1 MKCLKEDF
9 PIFAAKARE
18 NEPFVYLDSAATTH
32 KPQRVIDVVAN
43 FYSSSY
49 ATVNRVIYSSSRN
62 ATEEYAAV
70 REKVRKW
77 ISAASDSEI
86 VFTRG
91 TTAGLNLLAISVN
104 DLWIP
109 EGGVV
114 LVSEAE
120 HHANVLSWEIACR
133 RRGSLVKK
141 IRVHDSGLIDLDY
154 LEELLN
160 KGAQFVSIP
169 HVSNVTGCVQCLKE
183 VAELVHRYGAYL
195 AVDGAQGAP
204 HLPID
209 VRLWDVDFYV
219 FSSHKIYGPTGTG
232 VLYGK
237 KDLLDQLPPV
247 EGGGDMVAIYDSKNP
262 EYLSA
267 PMKFEAGTPNIAGV
281 LGLGAA
287 LDYLNE
293 LSAEFIYERESMLT
307 AYLHKQL
314 LEIPNVHI
322 LGPSINEPRGAL
334 ISMTINGAH
343 PLDLGFLLDLRGIA
357 VRTGHQCAQ
366 PAMERWNVGHVLRA
380 SLGIYN
386 DEDDINQFVL
396 VLQDSLDKV
405 CR

>member
-1 MKCLKEDF
+1 MKNLKEDF
-9 PIFAAKARE
+9 PIFAAKAKE
-18 NEPFVYLDSAATTH
+18 NEPFIYLDSAATTQ
-32 KPQRVIDVVAN
+32 KPQQVIDAVAN
-43 FYSSSY
+43 FYTSSY
-49 ATVNRVIYSSSRN
+49 ATVNRAIYSSSRN
-62 ATEEYAAV
+62 VTEAYAAV

-77 ISAASDSEI
+77 VSAASDSEI

-109 EGGVV
+109 KGGVV

-141 IRVHDSGLIDLDY
+141 IRVHDSGLIDLDD
-154 LEELLN
+154 LEKLLN
-160 KGAQFVSIP
+160 EGAQFVSIP
-169 HVSNVTGCVQCLKE
+169 HVSNVTGCVQPLQQ
-183 VAELVHRYGAYL
+183 VAELVHRYDAYL

-209 VRLWDVDFYV
+209 VQLWDVDFYV
-219 FSSHKIYGPTGTG
+219 FSSHKIYGPTGIG

-247 EGGGDMVAIYDSKNP
+247 EGGGDMVAIYDHQNP
-262 EYLSA
+262 EYLPA

-287 LDYLNE
+287 LDYLDG
-293 LSAEFIYERESMLT
+293 LSAKFIYDKEIALT
-307 AYLHKQL
+307 TYLHKEL
-314 LEIPNVHI
+314 LEIPGVEI
-322 LGPSINEPRGAL
+322 LGPSIEEPRGAL
-334 ISMTINGAH
+334 ISMTIDGAH

-366 PAMERWNVGHVLRA
+366 PAMERWNVGHVLRV

-386 DEDDINQFVL
+386 DEDDINQFIL
-396 VLQDSLDKV
+396 VLQDSLDKI
-405 CR
+405 RR